1 MEEMHI
7 GEGAEGHCTG
17 SRQQVAS
24 VAAGKNQTVL
34 QAERHV
40 GREVGEHIGSGGG
53 VFGNERR
60 HDETDYGSRARGAN
74 GPWSV
79 FQTKSQPSIVQSALL
94 LRIQRLAV
102 TVNGTYAAASQRD
115 AHVEVK

>member
-17 SRQQVAS
+17 SRQHLAS
-24 VAAGKNQTVL
+24 VAVGKNQTVL
-34 QAERHV
+34 QAERHI

-60 HDETDYGSRARGAN
+60 HNEFDYVSSKRPADGQWARIQ
-74 GPWSV
+74 S
-79 FQTKSQPSIVQSALL
+79 KSQPSIVQSALL